1 MFKAVIFDF
10 NGTLFFDTEKHIK
23 AWEKYAESI
32 VGRPLTDDENAAII
46 GRSNQFI
53 LEFLLGRLPTDEE
66 LKAMGEEKEAVY
78 RSMCLE
84 DLENFHLA
92 EGVER
97 FLTSLRENN
106 IPLTIATSSPLS
118 NIEFYFENMGIGKW
132 FDVDKIVYDNGCIKG
147 KPEPDIYIAAA
158 KKLGISPEDAIVFE
172 DSFSGI
178 KAAKA
183 AGIGKV
189 VAVAS
194 YISAD
199 RLAETVGVDK
209 VICDYTSM
217 DFDILCDMN

>member
-92 EGVER
+92 EGVEC